1 MKTQIFVLAFFVSI
15 ASQAQDVAF
24 GLKAGLNLTNIK
36 GDDPEATY
44 NSRSGYHAG
53 IFLRSKFDKVAI
65 QPELLLYTQSNE
77 VNYTNSSINPGTVK
91 NSFTYLSIPVMIKFY
106 LISGLNIQAGPQFGF
121 LLDGEQKW
129 NTTFVNGTNDIKDEY
144 ANSDVSV
151 SLGAGW
157 DFDFGLNLDAR
168 YNIGVKDVN
177 DAASGDKAKSQVFLI
192 SLGWNFMK

>member
-1 MKTQIFVLAFFVSI
+1 MKTTFFVFALFLSI
-15 ASQAQDVAF
+15 VSYSQDVDF

-44 NSRSGYHAG
+44 NSRSGCHAG
-53 IFLRSKFDKVAI
+53 IFLRSKFGKVAL
-65 QPELLLYTQSNE
+65 QPELLLYTQNNE
-77 VNYTNSSINPGTVK
+77 VNYSSSSLNPGTVK
-91 NSFTYLSIPVMIKFY
+91 NSFTYLAVPVMLKFY
-106 LISGLNIQAGPQFGF
+106 LVSGLNLQGGPQFGF

-129 NTTFVNGTNDIKDEY
+129 DTALINGSNDIKDEY
-144 ANSDVSV
+144 ANGDVSV

-177 DAASGDKAKSQVFLI
+177 DAASGEKAKSQVFLI